1 MRLVE
6 ILSEDRVVL
15 TRGLELKSRAL
26 DALAALLARGTGV
39 HDAAH
44 VRAVLEE
51 REGLQSTGI
60 GDGVA
65 IPHGFIGD
73 LSTQVAAL
81 LVAPDGVPFESIDE
95 RPAKIILGVIGP
107 KRANAQL
114 EHLRI
119 LARASKVL
127 RDASLRER
135 ILNAASAAA
144 LYEIVREADARVP

>member
-6 ILSEDRVVL
+6 ILSGDRVVL
-15 TRGLELKSRAL
+15 TRGLSEKSQAL
-26 DALAALLARGTGV
+26 DAIADLLAKGTST

-65 IPHGFIGD
+65 IPHGF
-73 LSTQVAAL
+73 LAELNTQVAAL

-95 RPAKIILGVIGP
+95 RPARIILGVIGP

-127 RDASLRER
+127 RDATLRER
-135 ILNAASAAA
+135 ILTAQSAHA
-144 LYEIVREADARVP
+144 LYEVVREADARVP